1 MCAQLSTSTNSCMGE
16 EVREGREERTGGRE
30 RERREGGE
38 GGTEG
43 GRGGREGR
51 KRRGGN
57 PAQTFACSGV
67 GCFPDKLLSP
77 RSTGSGDRIAVSFIL
92 DFIVMFPSTCL
103 ADGVKSKNL
112 QSSCL
117 ELLIALF

>member
-1 MCAQLSTSTNSCMGE
+1 MCPALHFYKLLHGGRGE
-16 EVREGREERTGGRE
+16 RGKGREERWEGEGE
-30 RERREGGE
+30 EGGE

-77 RSTGSGDRIAVSFIL
+77 WSTGSGDRIAVSFIL

>member
-1 MCAQLSTSTNSCMGE
+1 MSMCAQLSTSTNSCMGE

-43 GRGGREGR
+43 GRGGREG
-51 KRRGGN
+51 
-57 PAQTFACSGV
+57 
-67 GCFPDKLLSP
+67 
-77 RSTGSGDRIAVSFIL
+77 
-92 DFIVMFPSTCL
+92 
-103 ADGVKSKNL
+103 KNL